1 MKELDAVVL
10 TRDLPAHGLKAGDL
24 GAVVHKPE
32 GGDSCEVEFVRADG
46 RTLAL
51 VSLKAADVRPFE
63 GAEILQ
69 ARRLASA

>member
-10 TRDLPAHGLKAGDL
+10 TRDLPAHELKAGDV
-24 GAVVHKPE
+24 GAVVHVYAP
-32 GGDSCEVEFVRADG
+32 GSSIDVEFVRADG

-51 VSLKAADVRPFE
+51 VTLPSADIRPLE
-63 GAEILQ
+63 GAEILH